1 MSRPTTTK
9 REGVSMK
16 ETHDTEGGQA
26 IVIMVF
32 AIIAMAALVGLA
44 VDGGHLYT
52 LRRQA
57 QNAADAAALAGARH
71 LGTRLSECAPSTVAD
86 NTEIMNIVLE
96 YARLNDIDEFSP
108 DGDVTAWYVNKDGVN
123 VGAVRNDVP
132 IPAGATGVAAST
144 VTTETTTFMKLF
156 GQQHIVGV
164 GQATAMAGRITQYQ
178 GQLLPIAVPVIAI
191 KGLGPGEMFE
201 IKDDD
206 QGQFCRVHDD
216 LCFGGSD
223 PYSQRGWLQ
232 LGHIYNSDGGITPRA
247 FSQTMNAT
255 GCKLP
260 DIEKTGLVGWA
271 DPATCEYPYPF
282 WLGDVGTTGGDYIL
296 GATGEIAAARPQIA
310 KYIGKTSYVPIFDY
324 IYTGT
329 CNSSKH
335 EICMETVF
343 PGKPQP
349 VDKWITGSSAYY
361 YHIIGIAEVQITE
374 IDGKS
379 IYGVFQDATIQ
390 PGEIVPGAGMSNPQC
405 LPMTVGVMLWE

>member
-96 YARLNDIDEFSP
+96 YARLNDVDEFSP

-144 VTTETTTFMKLF
+144 VTTETTTSMKLF
-156 GQQHIVGV
+156 WPAAHRRRWPGHRD
-164 GQATAMAGRITQYQ
+164 GR
-178 GQLLPIAVPVIAI
+178 
-191 KGLGPGEMFE
+191 
-201 IKDDD
+201 
-206 QGQFCRVHDD
+206 
-216 LCFGGSD
+216 
-223 PYSQRGWLQ
+223 
-232 LGHIYNSDGGITPRA
+232 
-247 FSQTMNAT
+247 
-255 GCKLP
+255 
-260 DIEKTGLVGWA
+260 A
-271 DPATCEYPYPF
+271 DHA
-282 WLGDVGTTGGDYIL
+282 
-296 GATGEIAAARPQIA
+296 
-310 KYIGKTSYVPIFDY
+310 
-324 IYTGT
+324 
-329 CNSSKH
+329 
-335 EICMETVF
+335 
-343 PGKPQP
+343 
-349 VDKWITGSSAYY
+349 
-361 YHIIGIAEVQITE
+361 
-374 IDGKS
+374 
-379 IYGVFQDATIQ
+379 
-390 PGEIVPGAGMSNPQC
+390 VPGATTSHCRARDRDQGPGARGNVRDQR
-405 LPMTVGVMLWE
+405 